1 MHQETE
7 HKIIYI
13 SFLSCPSKWKLEC
26 HDARMRTYWSGTI
39 KQSELWFLICDSM
52 LFYILCS
59 LPAQSSLK
67 RSWPSEGY
75 SSDKSVSSNWN
86 SICTSV
92 RKYTFHAANAVTKL
106 ISGRE
111 IQANNVTASWRQLTL
126 FEHGLFA
133 HDWNILFS
141 GGSRKTIRLK
151 EQTEIRLRNLLEPVL
166 LLAGCLVAS
175 QKAYIFFSIRFSNFS
190 RFFLSAGSLVLPTLK
205 SPFPIYS
212 VAMSY
217 P

>member
-26 HDARMRTYWSGTI
+26 HDARMRTHWSGTI

-75 SSDKSVSSNWN
+75 SSDKSVSPNWN
-86 SICTSV
+86 STCTSV
-92 RKYTFHAANAVTKL
+92 GKYTFHAANAVTKL

-111 IQANNVTASWRQLTL
+111 IQANNVTVSWRQLTL

-151 EQTEIRLRNLLEPVL
+151 EQTEIRLRDLHEPVL
-166 LLAGCLVAS
+166 LLAACLVAS

-190 RFFLSAGSLVLPTLK
+190 RFFFVCGVPRAANFEVS
-205 SPFPIYS
+205 FPYL
-212 VAMSY
+212 
-217 P
+217 